1 MAAARAPAASLRFV
15 SLINFF
21 LVVLSHPGQSHLP
34 LSAANAAMG
43 ALSYEELTTSL
54 VVNQLAIVQMMQN
67 VSDASCEMGRQ
78 EARRADEAEELVA
91 KLEALLKPHLQQAVE
106 AGLERR
112 LQEVLEAITNQI
124 STTFQDTL
132 ATVAEMG
139 RQEARRADEAEEQA
153 AKLEALLKPHLQQA
167 VETVE
172 AGHER
177 RLQEVLEA
185 ITNQISTT
193 AQDTLATVA
202 EMGRQEARRADEAE
216 EQAAKLEALQQAVE
230 TVEAVHERRLQEVLE
245 AITNQISTTAQD
257 TLATV
262 AEMGRQEARRADEAE
277 EQAAKLEALLK
288 PHLQQ
293 AMETVEAAYER
304 RLQEV
309 LEDITNQI
317 STTAQDTLA
326 RMTELRQ
333 GIGLEMDWSLG
344 AREPEQ
350 EATPTEATPAYLATI
365 VHNDTQPSL
374 CKGAKF
380 LVGSIGS
387 LEVVKN
393 DNYPSGLICS
403 WNITL
408 PVKAPLSLTW
418 EYIDMEP
425 HSSCN
430 YDWVKVNDLSNG
442 GASVFGAGLCGT
454 LSPSML
460 KMLSVVLPPTK
471 NILVSF
477 PTAPTRGEDSS

>member
-67 VSDASCEMGRQ
+67 VSDASCAVAEMGRQ

-172 AGHER
+172 AG
-177 RLQEVLEA
+177 
-185 ITNQISTT
+185 
-193 AQDTLATVA
+193 
-202 EMGRQEARRADEAE
+202 
-216 EQAAKLEALQQAVE
+216 
-230 TVEAVHERRLQEVLE
+230 HERRLQEVLE

>member
-67 VSDASCEMGRQ
+67 VSDASC
-78 EARRADEAEELVA
+78 A
-91 KLEALLKPHLQQAVE
+91 
-106 AGLERR
+106 
-112 LQEVLEAITNQI
+112 
-124 STTFQDTL
+124 
-132 ATVAEMG
+132 VAEMG
-139 RQEARRADEAEEQA
+139 RQEARRADEAEEQV
-153 AKLEALLKPHLQQA
+153 AKLEALQQA

-193 AQDTLATVA
+193 AQDTLASMA
-202 EMGRQEARRADEAE
+202 
-216 EQAAKLEALQQAVE
+216 
-230 TVEAVHERRLQEVLE
+230 
-245 AITNQISTTAQD
+245 
-257 TLATV
+257 
-262 AEMGRQEARRADEAE
+262 
-277 EQAAKLEALLK
+277 
-288 PHLQQ
+288 
-293 AMETVEAAYER
+293 
-304 RLQEV
+304 
-309 LEDITNQI
+309 
-317 STTAQDTLA
+317 
-326 RMTELRQ
+326 ELREE
-333 GIGLEMDWSLG
+333 IRLEMNRSLG

-350 EATPTEATPAYLATI
+350 EATPTEAIPASLATI

-374 CKGAKF
+374 CSGAKF
-380 LVGSIGS
+380 LVGLMGS
-387 LEVVKN
+387 LEVVEN
-393 DNYPSGLICS
+393 GSYPSNTNCS

-418 EYIDMEP
+418 EYIDMETHP
-425 HSSCN
+425 TCS

-477 PTAPTRGEDSS
+477 RSDGSNEGGGFKLNYHVQTKRR

>member
-67 VSDASCEMGRQ
+67 VSDASCAVAEMGRQ

-257 TLATV
+257 TLASM
-262 AEMGRQEARRADEAE
+262 A
-277 EQAAKLEALLK
+277 
-288 PHLQQ
+288 
-293 AMETVEAAYER
+293 
-304 RLQEV
+304 
-309 LEDITNQI
+309 
-317 STTAQDTLA
+317 
-326 RMTELRQ
+326 ELREE
-333 GIGLEMDWSLG
+333 IRLEKDRSLG

-350 EATPTEATPAYLATI
+350 EATPTEATPAFLATI

-374 CKGAKF
+374 CSGAKF

>member
-67 VSDASCEMGRQ
+67 VSDASCAVAEMGRQ

-124 STTFQDTL
+124 STTF
-132 ATVAEMG
+132 
-139 RQEARRADEAEEQA
+139 
-153 AKLEALLKPHLQQA
+153 
-167 VETVE
+167 
-172 AGHER
+172 
-177 RLQEVLEA
+177 
-185 ITNQISTT
+185 
-193 AQDTLATVA
+193 QDTLATVA

>member
-67 VSDASCEMGRQ
+67 VSDASCAVAEMGRQ

-257 TLATV
+257 TLA
-262 AEMGRQEARRADEAE
+262 
-277 EQAAKLEALLK
+277 
-288 PHLQQ
+288 
-293 AMETVEAAYER
+293 
-304 RLQEV
+304 
-309 LEDITNQI
+309 
-317 STTAQDTLA
+317 